1 MPRAFIMQRL
11 NLHKLIWLFFMA
23 IWPVTFVAGQGR
35 HIVTQGMVKEYR
47 VTKQPDVI
55 SYEWKVFTDPN
66 YTILATPDQVALISM
81 GEGHENEIR
90 VNWLSSGNYYLMVTA
105 FGQAG
110 CLNKKAWAFQVSSPV
125 KLAAVAFCQDGH
137 PWIKWDASVVGFSI
151 ETINIKILDSDGEVV
166 KELSNAPLSGSVIW
180 PQLADNSLK
189 TMSPSLSS
197 VNLMASFEGVPKNDS
212 VTVKLDAP
220 DCSDDLLHAYND
232 TVIVFHGITSSI
244 NILAND
250 YGGSAGLD
258 SSKIKIVIP
267 THDGSLTND
276 DNRGTLNY
284 LPNNCFFGLDSAVYT
299 VSDLSNVESNEAKI
313 FIKVEINPNIDSDND
328 GILDINENIVGTAN
342 LCDTDTDMDGKP
354 NFLDSDDDDDGIL
367 SVNEPG
373 DLNENGI
380 PDYLEDWKSKAV
392 DDRATTS
399 IDVPVWISVL
409 ENDSSTMVPATLHII
424 TNPNKGYVNVDN
436 NNSGV
441 NYYPNYDVMGEDSFI
456 YVVCDQ
462 QDICDTA
469 IVVVTIEDIVNAPQ
483 VFTPNDDGYN
493 DRYMITGL
501 DRYPE
506 NSFVVFNRWGNVVY
520 ERNNYANDWDGKSN
534 SKYKIGGKPL
544 PVGVYYYILKYANNR
559 IKQGGLYL
567 ER

>member
-66 YTILATPDQVALISM
+66 YTILATPNQVELISM

-110 CLNKKAWAFQVSSPV
+110 CLNKKAWAFQVSSPI
-125 KLAAVAFCQDGH
+125 KLAAIAFCQDGQ

-189 TMSPSLSS
+189 TMSPSLST
-197 VNLMASFEGVPKNDS
+197 VNFMACFDGVPKNDS

-441 NYYPNYDVMGEDSFI
+441 NYYPDYDVMGEDSFI

-469 IVVVTIEDIVNAPQ
+469 IVVVTVEDIVNAPQ

-493 DRYMITGL
+493 DRYMISGL

>member
-1 MPRAFIMQRL
+1 
-11 NLHKLIWLFFMA
+11 MA

-66 YTILATPDQVALISM
+66 YTILATPNQVELISM

-125 KLAAVAFCQDGH
+125 KFAAVTFCQDGE

-151 ETINIKILDSDGEVV
+151 QTINIKILDSDGEVV

-258 SSKIKIVIP
+258 SSKVKIIIP
-267 THDGSLTND
+267 SHDGSLSND
-276 DNRGTLNY
+276 DNTGTLNY
-284 LPNNCFFGLDSAVYT
+284 LPNNCFFGFDSAVYT

-313 FIKVEINPNIDSDND
+313 VIKVEINPNIDSDND

-354 NFLDSDDDDDGIL
+354 NFLDSDDDNDGIL

-399 IDVPVWISVL
+399 IDVPIWVSVL
-409 ENDSSTMVPATLHII
+409 ENDSSSMVSATLHII

-493 DRYMITGL
+493 DRYMISGL

>member
-1 MPRAFIMQRL
+1 
-11 NLHKLIWLFFMA
+11 MA

-66 YTILATPDQVALISM
+66 YTILATPDQVELISK
-81 GEGHENEIR
+81 GEGHENEIK
-90 VNWLSSGNYYLMVTA
+90 VNWLSTGNYYLMVTA
-105 FGQAG
+105 LGDAG
-110 CLNKKAWAFQVSSPV
+110 CLNKKAWAFEVSSPV
-125 KLAAVAFCQDGH
+125 KLAAIAFCQDGH

-220 DCSDDLLHAYND
+220 DCSDDLLRAYND

-258 SSKIKIVIP
+258 SSKVKIVIP
-267 THDGSLTND
+267 THDGSLSND
-276 DNRGTLNY
+276 DNRGTLDY

-424 TNPNKGYVNVDN
+424 TNPNNGYVNIDKSN
-436 NNSGV
+436 NGV

-493 DRYMITGL
+493 DRYMISGL